1 MCVSGRHQRWLP
13 LEELCGIEAAMRPA
27 KSFTAR
33 VDELTDRNVELGMEL
48 EQWKSAA
55 SHAELLNRE
64 LEASLKAAHSNAD
77 SLQWEDERITEN

>member
-64 LEASLKAAHSNAD
+64 LKASLKAAHSNAD

>member
-1 MCVSGRHQRWLP
+1 MFCFDDCLVDIL
-13 LEELCGIEAAMRPA
+13 LFCEAVMRPA

-64 LEASLKAAHSNAD
+64 LKASLKAAHSNAD